1 MGEKSSTVQDQEQ
14 QVRKV
19 KRTLEGWRVALLSLK
34 SVILWEQQWH
44 PCAIV
49 GSMTIMYLLIW
60 LLDLNTLASIAID
73 NTRRHLKKFVEAL

>member
-34 SVILWEQQWH
+34 SVILWAQ
-44 PCAIV
+44 
-49 GSMTIMYLLIW
+49 
-60 LLDLNTLASIAID
+60 
-73 NTRRHLKKFVEAL
+73 